1 MIIISL
7 NILSTSPGVSEVLNV
22 NPMLWYFKE
31 FSDFKKF
38 IRNDINIL
46 SILNSG
52 ITYGTNKSKLRLAL
66 TIIKPDK
73 LDTNFNQN
81 DYFENEFI
89 VKISN
94 IKCFKPYLE
103 LEDSEIV
110 ALLKAEERNE
120 KLGYLGIS

>member
-31 FSDFKKF
+31 FSDFKNF
-38 IRNDINIL
+38 IKTDINTL
-46 SILNSG
+46 RILNWG
-52 ITYGTNKSKLRLAL
+52 IEYGANKSKLRLAL
-66 TIIKPDK
+66 TIIRPD
-73 LDTNFNQN
+73 DVNRNFNT
-81 DYFENEFI
+81 DYLENKFI
-89 VKISN
+89 IKIKN

-110 ALLKAEERNE
+110 ALLKSEERNE
-120 KLGYLGIS
+120 KLGDLGIS